1 MRVSLT
7 FFPVTDRRPIDL
19 MSLQT
24 QLRQA
29 MSRTTIATA
38 TRAQAETVIR
48 WLKEEYLN
56 ELGGMSGFYCN
67 RDVIRRAARD
77 SGMLVLIL
85 GRSVIGFA
93 VFNEYGI
100 DLLEIRSRYRRRGH
114 GRAFAEHIIQSLFAS
129 GSKKLNVHCAPAE
142 SQHFWRSLGFTDKE
156 PEYQP
161 WNVRLVLHNPVV
173 RQASQ

>member
-48 WLKEEYLN
+48 WLKEEHLN
-56 ELGGMSGFYCN
+56 ELGGISGFYCN
-67 RDVIRRAARD
+67 RPIIRQAARD
-77 SGMLVLIL
+77 SEMLVLIL

-93 VFNEYGI
+93 VCNEFGI
-100 DLLEIRSRYRRRGH
+100 GIFEIRPRYRRQGH
-114 GRAFAEHIIQSLFAS
+114 GRTFARQIIQKLFAN
-129 GSKKLNVHCAPAE
+129 GSEKLNVHCVPAE

-156 PEYQP
+156 PQYQP

-173 RQASQ
+173 RQALQ